1 MGALEDLSLCI
12 QCIFT
17 WFCWRC

>member
-1 MGALEDLSLCI
+1 MGALGDLSLCI

-17 WFCWRC
+17 